1 MFRAISFTMAAT
13 LVGQVLNFFTDILI
27 ANYFGTSW
35 RADAYLLALV
45 LPVIVYD
52 LFIAG
57 ISATFVPLYI
67 SRKKFNDEEGF
78 FSTVINSTALITFL
92 ISAILFFLV
101 PYFIDFIA
109 SGFSEEAKQ
118 LTVILTRLLL
128 FLIIVMPLSTVLTN
142 LLNAHNQFAIPAL
155 GKAMNFAGIVLTMI
169 FLVKLIGIFSL
180 VFGFLIGSLLF
191 LSIQIYLV
199 RRVKVKYSLL
209 IHIKHPALK
218 EMAILL
224 LPLLLATLV
233 NYVNIF
239 VERSVA
245 ASFSEGSIATLNY
258 AFKVINIPINL
269 LVMAAMPVI
278 LPALSMYAVKNDI
291 EALKELTL
299 KGLKFISFIIT
310 PVITGIIIFRI
321 PLIKFLFERGEFTA
335 ESTALTASTLLF
347 YAFGIFGLSAVTL
360 LARVFYALKDIKTL
374 SKIGVSMI
382 VVNIVLIIFLSKTIG
397 FAGIPLTFSITYN
410 IHMLVMLVILGKRQN
425 LHLTIPFLKSF
436 IKHALASGIM
446 AAGCLPLVIGMNNSL
461 FSSMAGRGI
470 YLILAV
476 VIGACCYMVASILTS
491 VEEVGFIFEKVRNF
505 KKRLL
510 KNRGGFQ

>member
-13 LVGQVLNFFTDILI
+13 LAGQVLNFFTDILI

-52 LFIAG
+52 LFITG

-67 SRKKFNDEEGF
+67 SRKKFNDEEDF
-78 FSTVINSTALITFL
+78 FSTVINSTVLITFL

-101 PYFIDFIA
+101 PYLIDFIA
-109 SGFSEEAKQ
+109 SGFSQEAKQ

-128 FLIIVMPLSTVLTN
+128 FLIIVMPISMVLTN

-155 GKAMNFAGIVLTMI
+155 GKAMNFASIVLTMT
-169 FLVKLIGIFSL
+169 FLVKLMGIFSL
-180 VFGFLIGSLLF
+180 VFGFLVGSLLF

-245 ASFSEGSIATLNY
+245 ASFSEGSIAALNY

-269 LVMAAMPVI
+269 LVLAAMPVI
-278 LPALSMYAVKNDI
+278 LPTLSGYAAENNIDS
-291 EALKELTL
+291 LKELTL
-299 KGLKFISFIIT
+299 KGLKFISFLIT
-310 PVITGIIIFRI
+310 PIITGIIIFRV
-321 PLIKFLFERGEFTA
+321 PLIRFLFERGEFTA
-335 ESTALTASTLLF
+335 ESTAITASSLMF

-397 FAGIPLTFSITYN
+397 FEGIPLTFSITSN
-410 IHMLVMLVILGKRQN
+410 IHMLVMLGILGKRQN
-425 LHLTIPFLKSF
+425 LHLTTPFLTSF
-436 IKHALASGIM
+436 IKHAFSSGIM
-446 AAGCLPLVIGMNNSL
+446 AAVCLLLVMGMNNPL
-461 FSSMAGRGI
+461 FSSTVGRGI
-470 YLILAV
+470 FLILALL
-476 VIGACCYMVASILTS
+476 IGACCYAIASI
-491 VEEVGFIFEKVRNF
+491 VARVKEVGFVFEKARDF
-505 KKRLL
+505 KERLL
-510 KNRGGFQ
+510 KNREVS